1 MIISGSIHV
10 SANSDVAFFFQ
21 AACVYIYIY
30 IHTHNG
36 QEFEQTLGD
45 SERQR
50 SLVCSSPW
58 GCIELDTTLQMNI
71 PPLYPFF
78 CQWTFRLLPC
88 LQPVSQFSHS
98 VMSDSLQV
106 HRLQHAWPP
115 RPSPTLGVCSNSC
128 PLSLQCHPTISSSVL
143 PFSSCLQSFP
153 ASGSLPV
160 SQLFTSGGQSIGV
173 SASASVLPMN
183 IQD

>member
-1 MIISGSIHV
+1 M
-10 SANSDVAFFFQ
+10 
-21 AACVYIYIY
+21 CVCVCIYIY
-30 IHTHNG
+30 THNG
-36 QEFEQTLGD
+36 QEFEQTPGD

-50 SLVCSSPW
+50 SLACCSPW

-88 LQPVSQFSHS
+88 FQPVSQFSHS
-98 VMSDSLQV
+98 VMSDCLRV

-115 RPSPTLGVCSNSC
+115 CPSPTLGVHSNSC
-128 PLSLQCHPTISSSVL
+128 PLSLQCHPAISSSVL
-143 PFSSCLQSFP
+143 RVSFCLQSFS
-153 ASGSLPV
+153 ASGSFPV
-160 SQLFTSGGQSIGV
+160 SQFFASGGQSIGV